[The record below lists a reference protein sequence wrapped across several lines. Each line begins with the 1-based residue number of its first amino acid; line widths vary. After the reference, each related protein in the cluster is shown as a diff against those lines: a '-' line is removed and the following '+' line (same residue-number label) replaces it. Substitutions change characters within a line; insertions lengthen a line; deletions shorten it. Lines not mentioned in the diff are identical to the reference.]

1 MSFHFLLA
9 LPVHMSSPL
18 IFTGVRV
25 AQSLVFYV
33 ALGISPFVLFSFSLR
48 PLHCL
53 PCLFTASDY
62 PTDIFKYFIVFK
74 EQNKYDAEKLTCV
87 YMKTYIG
94 H

>member
-1 MSFHFLLA
+1 MSFHFLLV
-9 LPVHMSSPL
+9 LPLHMSSPL

-25 AQSLVFYV
+25 AQSLVLYV

-62 PTDIFKYFIVFK
+62 PTDIFKYVIVFK

-94 H
+94 N

>member
-1 MSFHFLLA
+1 
-9 LPVHMSSPL
+9 MSSPL

-25 AQSLVFYV
+25 AQSLVLYV

-62 PTDIFKYFIVFK
+62 PTDIFKYVIVFK

-94 H
+94 N